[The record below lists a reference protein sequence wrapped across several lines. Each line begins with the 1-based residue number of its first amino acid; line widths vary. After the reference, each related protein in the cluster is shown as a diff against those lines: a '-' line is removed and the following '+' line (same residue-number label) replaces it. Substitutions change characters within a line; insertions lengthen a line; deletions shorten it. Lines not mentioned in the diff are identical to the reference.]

1 MQFDNANYPTMLD
14 GLAKIAEKNDYID
27 PELYGKFDVKRGLRD
42 SDGKGVLVGLTRIG
56 NVYGYDVINGKPVA
70 VPGKLIY
77 RGYDVVDI
85 IKDIEQSDNFGFEQV
100 IYLLLFGELPNT
112 SQLAEFDALLGTYRD
127 LPHNFVE
134 DMILKS
140 PSSDIMNKLAR
151 SVLVSYSY
159 DPNPE
164 DVSIKNNLN
173 QLLQLVARFPAM
185 VAYGYQAKRRH
196 YDGKSM
202 YLHNPLPNL
211 STAENFLR
219 MIRADKNFDRLEA
232 ELLDLSLILHAEHG
246 GGNNSSLTVHVVS
259 SADTDT
265 YSAIGAAVGSLKGR
279 RHGGA
284 NIKVAEMMDD
294 IKANVQDWASE
305 KEVGAYLRKILRKEA
320 FDQSG
325 LVYGQGHAVYTI
337 SDPRA
342 ILLREKARKLADVK
356 GCTAEFELY
365 CLIERIFPAIFTE
378 EKGGNKTICTNVD
391 FYSGFVYSMLGIP
404 RELYTPIFAISRMAG
419 WAAHRMEEIISGG
432 RIYRPAFKQVGES
445 REYIPLEKRR

>member
-1 MQFDNANYPTMLD
+1 MQSETQHPVLLDN
-14 GLAKIAEKNDYID
+14 LAKLAQKNGFID
-27 PELYGKFDVKRGLRD
+27 PELYTKFDVKRGLRD

-56 NVYGYDVINGKPVA
+56 NVYGYDVVDGKPVA

-85 IKDIEQSDNFGFEQV
+85 IKDIEKSEQFGFEQV
-100 IYLLLFGELPNT
+100 IYLLLFGELPNA
-112 SQLAEFDALLGTYRD
+112 SQLAEFDAVLGSFRE
-127 LPHNFVE
+127 LPNNFVE

-140 PSSDIMNKLAR
+140 PSNDIMNKLAR

-164 DVSIKNNLN
+164 DVSVVNTLHQCI
-173 QLLQLVARFPAM
+173 QLIARFPAM

-219 MIRADKNFDRLEA
+219 MIRADKNYDKLEA
-232 ELLDLSLILHAEHG
+232 ELLDLALILHAEHG

-284 NIKVAEMMDD
+284 NIKVIEMMDD
-294 IKANVQDWASE
+294 IKANVHDWANE

-320 FDQSG
+320 YDKTG

-342 ILLREKARKLADVK
+342 TLLREKARKLASVK
-356 GCTAEFELY
+356 KCEDEFNLY
-365 CLIERIFPAIFTE
+365 CTIERIFPGIFKE
-378 EKGGNKTICTNVD
+378 EKGADKSICTNVD

-404 RELYTPIFAISRMAG
+404 RELYTPIFAVSRIAG
-419 WAAHRMEEIISGG
+419 WAAHRLEEIISGG
-432 RIYRPAFKQVGES
+432 RIYRPAFKQVGDF
-445 REYIPLEKRR
+445 REYIPLDKRH

>member
-1 MQFDNANYPTMLD
+1 MHVDTSSYPALLE
-14 GLAKIAEKNDYID
+14 GLVKIAEKNDYID
-27 PELYGKFDVKRGLRD
+27 PELYTKFDVKRGLRD

-56 NVYGYDVINGKPVA
+56 NVYGYDVKDGKPVA

-77 RGYDVVDI
+77 RGYDVEEI
-85 IKDIEQSDNFGFEQV
+85 IHDIEKSENFGFEQV
-100 IYLLLFGELPNT
+100 IYLLLFGELPNS
-112 SQLAEFDALLGTYRD
+112 SQLAEFDALLGEFRE
-127 LPHNFVE
+127 LPNNFVE

-164 DVSIKNNLN
+164 DTSTINNLY
-173 QLLQLVARFPAM
+173 QLIQLIARFPAM
-185 VAYGYQAKRRH
+185 VAYGYQAKRRNF
-196 YDGKSM
+196 DGKSM

-259 SADTDT
+259 SSDTDT
-265 YSAIGAAVGSLKGR
+265 YSAIAAAVGSLKGR

-294 IKANVQDWASE
+294 IKANVDDWSSE
-305 KEVGAYLRKILRKEA
+305 QKVGDYLRKILRKEA
-320 FDQSG
+320 FDNSG

-342 ILLREKARKLADVK
+342 ILLREKAGKLAEVK
-356 GCTAEFELY
+356 GCQAEFNLY
-365 CLIERIFPAIFTE
+365 CLIESIFPAIFKE
-378 EKGGNKTICTNVD
+378 EKGANKSICTNVD

-419 WAAHRMEEIISGG
+419 WAAHRMEELISGG
-432 RIYRPAFKQVGES
+432 RIYRPAFKQVGDN
-445 REYIPLEKRR
+445 REYVSIQKRK

>member
-1 MQFDNANYPTMLD
+1 MQNEATHSSMLQD
-14 GLAKIAEKNDYID
+14 LVKLAERNGYID
-27 PELYGKFDVKRGLRD
+27 PELYAKYDVKRGLRD
-42 SDGKGVLVGLTRIG
+42 ADGKGVLVGLTRIG
-56 NVYGYDVINGKPVA
+56 NVYGYDVVDGKPVA

-77 RGYDVVDI
+77 RGYDVEDI
-85 IKDIEQSDNFGFEQV
+85 IHDIEKSEQFGFEQV
-100 IYLLLFGELPNT
+100 IYLLLFGELPNA
-112 SQLAEFDALLGTYRD
+112 SQLAEFDAIIGENRE
-127 LPHNFVE
+127 LPNNFVE

-164 DVSIKNNLN
+164 DTSIANNLAQCI
-173 QLLQLVARFPAM
+173 QLIARFPTM

-219 MIRADKNFDRLEA
+219 LIRADKNYDKLEA
-232 ELLDLSLILHAEHG
+232 ELLALALILHAEHG

-294 IKANVQDWASE
+294 IKANVRDWSNE
-305 KEVGAYLRKILRKEA
+305 KDVGDYLRKLLRKEA
-320 FDQSG
+320 FDRSG

-342 ILLREKARKLADVK
+342 ILLREKARELAVVK
-356 GCTAEFELY
+356 KCVEEFELY
-365 CLIERIFPAIFTE
+365 CLIERIFPAIFKE
-378 EKGGNKTICTNVD
+378 EKGADKRICTNVD

-404 RELYTPIFAISRMAG
+404 RELYTPIFAVSRIAG
-419 WAAHRMEEIISGG
+419 WAAHRLEEIISGG
-432 RIYRPAFKQVGES
+432 RIYRPAFKQVGDL
-445 REYIPLEKRR
+445 REYVPIGKRR

>member
-1 MQFDNANYPTMLD
+1 MQYESPNLAVLND
-14 GLAKIAEKNDYID
+14 LAKMATANDYID
-27 PELYGKFDVKRGLRD
+27 PELYTKYDVKRGLRD
-42 SDGKGVLVGLTRIG
+42 ADGKGVLVGLTRIG
-56 NVYGYDVINGKPVA
+56 NVYGYDVVDGKPVA

-85 IKDIEQSDNFGFEQV
+85 ISDIESNDQFGYEQV
-100 IYLLLFGELPNT
+100 VYLLLFGELPNA
-112 SQLAEFDALLGTYRD
+112 SQLAEFDAMLGDYRE
-127 LPHNFVE
+127 LPNNFVE

-164 DVSIKNNLN
+164 DVSIANNLLQCV
-173 QLLQLVARFPAM
+173 QLIARFPTM

-219 MIRADKNFDRLEA
+219 MIRADKNYDKLEA
-232 ELLDLSLILHAEHG
+232 EILDLSLILHAEHG

-265 YSAIGAAVGSLKGR
+265 YSSIGAAVGSLKGR

-294 IKANVQDWASE
+294 IKANVKDWSSE
-305 KEVGAYLRKILRKEA
+305 REVGDYLRKIVRKEA
-320 FDQSG
+320 FDRTG

-342 ILLREKARKLADVK
+342 LLLREKARKLAEVK
-356 GCTAEFELY
+356 KCTEEYELY
-365 CLIERIFPAIFTE
+365 CLIERIFPQIFKE
-378 EKGGNKTICTNVD
+378 EKGDDKRICTNVD
-391 FYSGFVYSMLGIP
+391 FFSGFVYSMLGIP
-404 RELYTPIFAISRMAG
+404 RELYTPIFAISRIAG
-419 WAAHRMEEIISGG
+419 WSAHRLEEIVSGG
-432 RIYRPAFKQVGES
+432 RIYRPAFKQVGEF
-445 REYIPLEKRR
+445 REYVKLDDRR

>member
-1 MQFDNANYPTMLD
+1 MQNEATHSTMLQD
-14 GLAKIAEKNDYID
+14 LVKLAERNGYID
-27 PELYGKFDVKRGLRD
+27 PELYAKYDVKRGLRD
-42 SDGKGVLVGLTRIG
+42 ADGKGVLVGLTRIG
-56 NVYGYDVINGKPVA
+56 NVYGYDVVDGKPVA

-77 RGYDVVDI
+77 RGYDVEDI
-85 IKDIEQSDNFGFEQV
+85 IHDIEKSEQFGFEQV
-100 IYLLLFGELPNT
+100 IYLLLFGELPNA
-112 SQLAEFDALLGTYRD
+112 SQLAEFDAIIGENRE
-127 LPHNFVE
+127 LPNNFVE

-164 DVSIKNNLN
+164 DTSIANNLAQCI
-173 QLLQLVARFPAM
+173 QLIARFPTM

-219 MIRADKNFDRLEA
+219 LIRADKNYDKLEA
-232 ELLDLSLILHAEHG
+232 ELLDLALILHAEHG

-294 IKANVQDWASE
+294 IKANVRDWSSE
-305 KEVGAYLRKILRKEA
+305 KDVGDYLRKLLRKEA
-320 FDQSG
+320 FDRSG

-342 ILLREKARKLADVK
+342 ILLREKARELAVVK
-356 GCTAEFELY
+356 KCVEEFELY
-365 CLIERIFPAIFTE
+365 CLIERIFPAIFKE
-378 EKGGNKTICTNVD
+378 EKGADKRICTNVD

-404 RELYTPIFAISRMAG
+404 RELYTPIFAVSRIAG
-419 WAAHRMEEIISGG
+419 WAAHRLEEIISGG
-432 RIYRPAFKQVGES
+432 RIYRPAFKQVGDL
-445 REYIPLEKRR
+445 REYVPIGKRR